1 MASQLDSLTEI
12 NLDDLVS
19 SFGWQENPVPAA
31 LVRWLFVPP
40 ARKFAGQM
48 VEYDTMVGRMGL
60 HEASCQVLQRHYI
73 RELCVH
79 GQQNIPSDGPL
90 LFLSNHPGLTDTV
103 SLFAAIPH
111 SNLRVIATH
120 RPFLLSLPNI
130 SQHLSYISDDPG
142 DRMRAVRQ
150 VSTHLRS
157 GGAALTFPS
166 GKIEPD
172 PDVHPGAADSLKHW
186 TDSSG
191 VFMRFAPDLQ
201 IVPTLVSG
209 VIWERTAN
217 HWLTRLKHT
226 REDRERLAAALQ
238 LLAMI
243 VRDARPTVV
252 NIWFGKPIT
261 RREVDPREAGC
272 VNEVLMERMRCLLE
286 QESKR
291 KEASR
296 I

>member
-31 LVRWLFVPP
+31 LVRRLFVHP
-40 ARKFAGQM
+40 ARKFAGQIM
-48 VEYDTMVGRMGL
+48 EYDTLVGRMGL
-60 HEASCQVLQRHYI
+60 HEASCQVLQRRYI

-79 GQQNIPSDGPL
+79 GQQNLPSDGPV
-90 LFLSNHPGLTDTV
+90 LFLSNHPGMTDTV

-111 SNLRVIATH
+111 SNLRIIATH

-142 DRMRAVRQ
+142 DRLRAVRQ
-150 VSTHLRS
+150 VSAHLRS
-157 GGAALTFPS
+157 GGAALTFPA
-166 GKIEPD
+166 GIIEPD
-172 PDVHPGAADSLKHW
+172 PDVHTGAEDSLKHW

-209 VIWERTAN
+209 VIWEHTAH

-226 REDRERLAAALQ
+226 REERERLAAALQ

-243 VRDARPTVV
+243 VRDARPTAV

-261 RREVDPREAGC
+261 RQEVDPRDASC
-272 VNEVLMERMRCLLE
+272 VHRVLLERMRCLLE
-286 QESKR
+286 QECRSQG
-291 KEASR
+291 ASR
-296 I
+296 T